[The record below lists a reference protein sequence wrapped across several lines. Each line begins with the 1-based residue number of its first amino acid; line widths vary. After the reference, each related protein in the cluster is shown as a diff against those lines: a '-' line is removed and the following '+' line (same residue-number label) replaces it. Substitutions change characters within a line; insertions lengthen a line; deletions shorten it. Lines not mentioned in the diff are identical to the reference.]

1 VHRLKLKV
9 LSFKNEI
16 MDFSVTQL
24 LILVLVGLLA
34 GALSGFVGVGGG
46 IIIVPAMI
54 YFMNMN
60 QMQAQ
65 GVSLALLMLP
75 VGVLGVMNYYKAGH
89 IQFNYVLIMAIGFVL
104 GNYFGSKY
112 AMRVPEHKIKFLFSL
127 LMLYVAVQMLWK
139 SGAKW
144 ASELY

>member
-1 VHRLKLKV
+1 MKIKSTFVE
-9 LSFKNEI
+9 NCP
-16 MDFSVTQL
+16 MDFSITQL
-24 LILVLVGLLA
+24 LILVLVGLFA

-89 IQFNYVLIMAIGFVL
+89 IQFDYVLIIAIGFVL

-112 AMRVPEHKIKFLFSL
+112 ALRVPEHKIKFLFSL

-144 ASELY
+144 ASELYNG

>member
-1 VHRLKLKV
+1 
-9 LSFKNEI
+9 
-16 MDFSVTQL
+16 MDFSTTQIVIL
-24 LILVLVGLLA
+24 LMVGLMA

-75 VGVLGVMNYYKAGH
+75 VGILGVMNYYKAGH
-89 IQFNYVLIMAIGFVL
+89 IQFSYVIIIAIGFVL

-112 AMRVPEHKIKFLFSL
+112 AMKVPEHKIKFLFAL

>member
-1 VHRLKLKV
+1 
-9 LSFKNEI
+9 
-16 MDFSVTQL
+16 MDFSTSQL
-24 LILVLVGLLA
+24 IVLVLIGLFA

-75 VGVLGVMNYYKAGH
+75 VGILGVMNYYKAGH
-89 IQFNYVLIMAIGFVL
+89 IQFSFVLVMAIGFVL

-112 AMRVPEHKIKFLFSL
+112 AMRVPEHKIKFMFAL
-127 LMLYVAVQMLWK
+127 LMLFVAVQMLWK
-139 SGAKW
+139 SGARW
-144 ASELY
+144 ASEL

>member
-1 VHRLKLKV
+1 
-9 LSFKNEI
+9 
-16 MDFSVTQL
+16 MDFSTTQL
-24 LILVLVGLLA
+24 LILVIVGLLA

-75 VGVLGVMNYYKAGH
+75 VGILGVMNYYKAGH
-89 IQFNYVLIMAIGFVL
+89 IQFSYVLIMAVGFVL

-112 AMRVPEHKIKFLFSL
+112 AMKVPEHKIKFFFAL